1 MRCLCAHEQDIGK
14 QHRLVQRT
22 SRNQDEGPLVAGV
35 PQLGEA
41 ADERRQ
47 QPEPDAKH
55 HRQRTAG
62 DVPGL
67 VAGTLRTICS

>member
-1 MRCLCAHEQDIGK
+1 M
-14 QHRLVQRT
+14 QRT
-22 SRNQDEGPLVAGV
+22 GRDQDEGSLVAGV

-41 ADERRQ
+41 ADYGRQ

-67 VAGTLRTICS
+67 VAGTLRTIHSYT